1 MTIQKKRIE
10 PAFRDQRGEIL
21 DVFEGMV
28 HHTGVITFAAGA
40 VRANHYHREQTQY
53 TYVLSG
59 EIELKTKDA
68 NDPAAPV
75 ETMRMEPGDFVA
87 LPPYTIHSY
96 RALAPASML
105 CLTTKERDSVSYEA
119 DTVRV
124 DPL

>member
-1 MTIQKKRIE
+1 MKIEKKRIE

-28 HHTGVITFAAGA
+28 HHTGVITFAEGA

-53 TYVLSG
+53 TYVLEG
-59 EIELKTKDA
+59 MIELKTRDA
-68 NDPAAPV
+68 NEPAAPV
-75 ETMRMEPGDFVA
+75 QTMTMEPGDFVT
-87 LPPYTIHSY
+87 LPPHTVHSY
-96 RALAPASML
+96 RALTAASMI

-124 DPL
+124 EPL